1 MHEIHLLS
9 PFGNR
14 TNQAMRKGKEIG
26 EKEQKEMFDQKRIF
40 LIVVGKDS
48 SISPVPN
55 PGEVQE

>member
-1 MHEIHLLS
+1 
-9 PFGNR
+9 
-14 TNQAMRKGKEIG
+14 MRKGKEIG

-40 LIVVGKDS
+40 LIVAGNDS